1 MEVRHSHG
9 LTQMIHAQS
18 HTISIAFLIALVS
31 CLSACAPSH
40 PTEWEQHAYIWSR
53 LDAVKPLSAPK
64 EISALRV
71 LVAQWSATGD
81 APWMLKSAAP
91 ETMPESAVAVV
102 RLDGAAITVPA
113 ATVARSLKQ
122 TLSNWRAG
130 WTPQAIEIDHES
142 ATARLGDYARWL
154 REFRQAWGTQSPV
167 WITALPDWRRSAS
180 LSELLDAVD
189 VYTLQ
194 VHAIDANS
202 DELIDRKN
210 ALAWI
215 AQFEAHSAT
224 PYFIALPTYAMRVG
238 KGEDGGVRF
247 VESGSRVGAMAAHE
261 QTLFAD
267 PTELASLATTLQT
280 TRSRQRRGVAWFRL
294 PAPDDRSTLSM
305 STFSAL
311 VAGGE
316 LKRKVEAS
324 LVPVQSSA
332 MTFDVTLRNAGVH
345 DTGLPRAILL
355 GHGCEAGD
363 TSGGYSAA
371 PDRRLLNRTSQDL
384 LHSGQARPVGWI
396 RCASSAPSAPTVQ
409 W

>member
-1 MEVRHSHG
+1 MDIVRG
-9 LTQMIHAQS
+9 RTQELVAHV
-18 HTISIAFLIALVS
+18 ALAL
-31 CLSACAPSH
+31 CLSACNSAPM
-40 PTEWEQHAYIWSR
+40 PEWTQHAYAWSR
-53 LDAVKPLSAPK
+53 SDTAKPIFVPRK
-64 EISALRV
+64 ISAVRM
-71 LVAQWSATGD
+71 LVAQWSANGD
-81 APWMLKSAAP
+81 APWMLKSADSEIAS
-91 ETMPESAVAVV
+91 MPVSAIVVV
-102 RLDGAAITVPA
+102 RLDGTVITVPA
-113 ATVARSLKQ
+113 ADVARSLRQ
-122 TLSNWRAG
+122 VMSDWRAG
-130 WTPQAIEIDHES
+130 WTPQAIEIDHDS

-154 REFRQAWGTQSPV
+154 GEFREAWGTQSPV

-180 LSELLDAVD
+180 LSEVLDAVD
-189 VYTLQ
+189 AYTLQ